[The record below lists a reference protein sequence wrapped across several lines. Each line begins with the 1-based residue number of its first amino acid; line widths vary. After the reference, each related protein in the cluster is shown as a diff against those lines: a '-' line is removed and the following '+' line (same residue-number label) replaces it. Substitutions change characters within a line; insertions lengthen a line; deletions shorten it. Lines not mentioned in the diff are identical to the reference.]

1 MLGVFG
7 VHTTYFHASMKFV
20 VFTGFASMK
29 FVVFTGFAGF
39 ARCGKGR
46 TFSRK
51 NINAI
56 SVYII
61 FRLGRSTCTLY
72 IICGG

>member
-7 VHTTYFHASMKFV
+7 VHTTHFHASMQFV
-20 VFTGFASMK
+20 VFTGFASMQ
-29 FVVFTGFAGF
+29 FVVFTGF

-51 NINAI
+51 NINA
-56 SVYII
+56 SA
-61 FRLGRSTCTLY
+61 FT
-72 IICGG
+72 